1 MIQAFIKKNMNN
13 NIQNKTFKAAQTF
26 EKYDNL

>member
-1 MIQAFIKKNMNN
+1 MNN